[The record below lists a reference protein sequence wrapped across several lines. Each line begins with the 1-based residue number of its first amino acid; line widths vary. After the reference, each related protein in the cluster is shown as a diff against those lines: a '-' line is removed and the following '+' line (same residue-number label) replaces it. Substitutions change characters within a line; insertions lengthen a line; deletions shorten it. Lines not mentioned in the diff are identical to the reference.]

1 MRYPASE
8 KLEIIR
14 LVEQSH
20 LPVRRTLEKL
30 GILPGSFYRWV
41 DRYQTG
47 GVEALEDEPS
57 KRSRVW
63 NRIPDDVRRT
73 IIEMALDEPELSP
86 RELAARFTD
95 TQNYFVSEASVYR
108 LLKSHDLITSP
119 AFIVIKAADE
129 FKDKTTALN
138 QLWQTD
144 FTYLKVIGWGWFYL
158 STILDDYSRYIIAWK
173 LCTTMKAEDVTDTLQ
188 LALAA
193 SGCDQARVVHKPRL
207 LSDNGSSYV
216 SADLAE
222 WLDDNGMEHVRGAPH
237 HPQTQGKIERW
248 HQTLKNRILLE
259 NYYLPG
265 DLEAQIGCFVEHY
278 NHRRYHESLNNLT
291 PADVYFGRGQTILLQ
306 RERIKRDTI
315 RKRTICPTSAP
326 LRQI

>member
-47 GVEALEDEPS
+47 GVEALEDKPS
-57 KRSRVW
+57 KPSRVW
-63 NRIPDDVRRT
+63 NRIPNEIRASLVA
-73 IIEMALDEPELSP
+73 MALDEPELSP
-86 RELAARFTD
+86 RELAVRFTD

-108 LLKSHDLITSP
+108 LLKAHDLITSP
-119 AFIVIKAADE
+119 AFIVIQAADE
-129 FKDKTTALN
+129 FKDKTTAIN

-158 STILDDYSRYIIAWK
+158 STILDDFSRYIIAWK

-193 SGCDQARVVHKPRL
+193 SGCDEARVIHKPRL

-222 WLDDNGMEHVRGAPH
+222 WLDDTGMNHVRGAPH

-265 DLEAQIGCFVEHY
+265 DLEAHIGRFVEHY
-278 NHRRYHESLNNLT
+278 NHRRYPESLKNLT
-291 PADVYFGRGQTILLQ
+291 PADVYFGRGQPSCCK
-306 RERIKRDTI
+306 EKG
-315 RKRTICPTSAP
+315 
-326 LRQI
+326 